1 MYRMTVK
8 AWASILLCALFFAA
22 AAAKPAYASESGDA
36 VQQIP
41 AAQDHCHRLRLGRLG
56 RRHYDREQGRVYAD
70 GHFHA

>member
-36 VQQIP
+36 VQH
-41 AAQDHCHRLRLGRLG
+41 HCHRLRLGRLG